1 MQVPPLKPCIKKAMQ
16 VVSFSDEMLEGNDIR
31 RLTIAAK
38 YQTETL
44 ET

>member
-1 MQVPPLKPCIKKAMQ
+1 MKVI
-16 VVSFSDEMLEGNDIR
+16 SSSDEMLEGNDIR

-38 YQTETL
+38 YQTETF